1 MSARPVE
8 LSDSNSDLDCASAAP
23 DLGAVIAQ
31 IDTSQELE
39 EEGMDLKQRS
49 GLRSLLS
56 NRNKGQSS
64 KDVPKEQPT
73 TKAPPPPPPTS
84 DAAL

>member
-8 LSDSNSDLDCASAAP
+8 LSDSNSDLDRASAAP
-23 DLGAVIAQ
+23 DLGLVIAQ
-31 IDTSQELE
+31 IDTSQELV

-56 NRNKGQSS
+56 NRNKGS
-64 KDVPKEQPT
+64 
-73 TKAPPPPPPTS
+73 PPRMS
-84 DAAL
+84 